1 MMRHIKRVYKTPLPS
16 RLAPCHRSCCGT
28 RCSPW
33 RERLRRS
40 PTAATR
46 SGRLI
51 RHRRRSLRSPQRG
64 RFGERIATPACA
76 LARNDALFAYY
87 WVGAHL
93 IRHGLRR
100 DTFSL
105 RRRLGVTDRVTITL
119 FMLCYI
125 IIYILFPSVT
135 DVKVHIAVKLIIDC
149 FRQDTAFPH

>member
-100 DTFSL
+100 ATFPKGEGLGSGSGHNNAVYVVL
-105 RRRLGVTDRVTITL
+105 HYNIYFIPYSYRCQGAYCCKINHRLL
-119 FMLCYI
+119 
-125 IIYILFPSVT
+125 
-135 DVKVHIAVKLIIDC
+135 
-149 FRQDTAFPH
+149 